1 MSTPARREDP
11 VDAEAEE
18 LYGIPL
24 SRFTAER
31 KRMAEALRARGERA
45 LATRVAA
52 LARPTLPAWVVNQ
65 LWRTSKSDFEALFA
79 AGQRMR
85 GGEAAAWQEQ
95 RTLLARLGAAAADIL
110 RGDRHVA
117 SPATLRRV
125 TANLLSLSA
134 QGSFAPDA
142 PGRLV
147 ADRDPPGFE
156 VLGDL
161 DVAAAPAPTP
171 AKKGGTATARARI
184 SSQVVAREEKERAR
198 SDAKAA
204 VERAR
209 AAARDKAE
217 RERMAEKARSRAAAL
232 EKTIDRLRAEIEE
245 TEEKL
250 ASRREALRD
259 AERERDS
266 ALREADAGSKRR
278 SRG

>member
-1 MSTPARREDP
+1 
-11 VDAEAEE
+11 
-18 LYGIPL
+18 
-24 SRFTAER
+24 
-31 KRMAEALRARGERA
+31 
-45 LATRVAA
+45 
-52 LARPTLPAWVVNQ
+52 
-65 LWRTSKSDFEALFA
+65 
-79 AGQRMR
+79 
-85 GGEAAAWQEQ
+85 
-95 RTLLARLGAAAADIL
+95 
-110 RGDRHVA
+110 
-117 SPATLRRV
+117 
-125 TANLLSLSA
+125 LLSLSA

-161 DVAAAPAPTP
+161 DVDAAPARALTP
-171 AKKGGTATARARI
+171 ARTGAAAKARERI
-184 SSQVVAREEKERAR
+184 SSQVVAREDKERAR
-198 SDAKAA
+198 SKAKAA

-217 RERMAEKARSRAAAL
+217 RERLAEKARSRAAAL
-232 EKTIDRLRAEIEE
+232 EKTIDRLRSEIDE

-259 AERERDS
+259 AERERDA